1 MNHCIYIYIFFFFF
15 GGGGGDWGGMYH
27 TLLSSAKHGI
37 LTLTSMLLTFSVD
50 LMIGLPTSDGKM
62 WEGKLEPASPHFTN

>member
-1 MNHCIYIYIFFFFF
+1 
-15 GGGGGDWGGMYH
+15 MYH